1 MINKSAIITDW
12 LDYTISSKEL
22 KVYLETAVVTSK
34 SVMVE
39 LPQ

>member
-1 MINKSAIITDW
+1 MINRGIIVRDW
-12 LDYTISSKEL
+12 LDGTISDKEL
-22 KVYLETAVVTSK
+22 KVYLESAVVTSE